1 MERNE
6 LLSLIK
12 EDYQRYEKLERRNSG
27 ICKKIGRAF
36 FSESFSITFW
46 FRVCSYLQ
54 SKNNVFARMII
65 NPLSLFYRMNE
76 QRLGIELPIGTRVMG
91 GKILP
96 LWNHSY

>member
-1 MERNE
+1 MRNR
-6 LLSLIK
+6 K
-12 EDYQRYEKLERRNSG
+12 EKKSG

-36 FSESFSITFW
+36 FSESFSITVW

-54 SKNNVFARMII
+54 SKNNAFARMII

-91 GKILP
+91 GQNSAIMEP
-96 LWNHSY
+96 

>member
-27 ICKKIGRAF
+27 ICKKIGMAF

-54 SKNNVFARMII
+54 CKKMI
-65 NPLSLFYRMNE
+65 LL
-76 QRLGIELPIGTRVMG
+76 
-91 GKILP
+91 
-96 LWNHSY
+96 

>member
-12 EDYQRYEKLERRNSG
+12 EDYQRYEKLERRKSG

-54 SKNNVFARMII
+54 CKKKDFARMII
-65 NPLSLFYRMNE
+65 KSLSQFYHMNE

-91 GKILP
+91 GQNSAIMEP
-96 LWNHSY
+96 

>member
-12 EDYQRYEKLERRNSG
+12 EDYQRYEKLERRKSG

-54 SKNNVFARMII
+54 CKKRMII
-65 NPLSLFYRMNE
+65 KPLSLFYRMNE
-76 QRLGIELPIGTRVMG
+76 QRLGIELPIGSRGMG
-91 GKILP
+91 GQK
-96 LWNHSY
+96 SASRK